1 MTHAPHWAGIP
12 GNPDPGRAG
21 RQFSP
26 PEEYDGTLWTVFDRE
41 GRVLGLVETPGG
53 LTIFEIGEDYI
64 LAKVTD
70 DLGVEYVRLW
80 GLMRSG

>member
-1 MTHAPHWAGIP
+1 MCSAWSKRPKA
-12 GNPDPGRAG
+12 
-21 RQFSP
+21 S
-26 PEEYDGTLWTVFDRE
+26 
-41 GRVLGLVETPGG
+41 RV
-53 LTIFEIGEDYI
+53 FEIGEDYI